1 MQTLRFHQVE
11 TPRVNREGGHQSERF
26 NFSASP
32 RSDLQHG
39 KMTRLLILSA
49 SFIISLPAPI
59 IPAVG
64 TEGVLADIL
73 SFTDTA
79 RCFHSE
85 RLRTPLIFRLPLEQK
100 DCTSRHTWGKSSLSR
115 TSFLFCFWFTD
126 STHNCAHKHEVNK
139 HKDAL
144 PAVKKWVLI

>member
-11 TPRVNREGGHQSERF
+11 TPRVNRVGGHQSERF

-49 SFIISLPAPI
+49 SFIISSPAPI

-85 RLRTPLIFRLPLEQK
+85 RLRTPLIFRLLLEKKKK

-115 TSFLFCFWFTD
+115 LSFFFFFF
-126 STHNCAHKHEVNK
+126 
-139 HKDAL
+139 
-144 PAVKKWVLI
+144 LIYRLNS